1 MTVFK
6 CKMCGGAL
14 NIENGESVVTCEY
27 CDTKQTVPHVDNEMK
42 IKLFSR
48 ANRLRTA
55 CQFDSARNVYEDAKK
70 KAIEKFKVDFSD
82 LIQEEHVD
90 LTDMD

>member
-27 CDTKQTVPHVDNEMK
+27 CDTKQTVPHVDNEMN
-42 IKLFSR
+42 IKLFFFLYR
-48 ANRLRTA
+48 ERTA
-55 CQFDSARNVYEDAKK
+55 YLSDSAKLV
-70 KAIEKFKVDFSD
+70 
-82 LIQEEHVD
+82 
-90 LTDMD
+90 